1 MGTPDDLEE
10 FRSCQSAYE
19 GASSLWND
27 LSRGATRWIAG
38 PDANAKAMGMNPLL
52 SSERS
57 EDEGL
62 FVRQHEFWAQT
73 MLDGMVKEAGAAPMM
88 EAAE

>member
-10 FRSCQSAYE
+10 FASCQSAFKGGGE
-19 GASSLWND
+19 LWND

-38 PDANAKAMGMNPLL
+38 PDDNAKAMGMNPLL
-52 SSERS
+52 SSTRS

-62 FVRQHEFWAQT
+62 FVRQHEYWAQT
-73 MLDGMVKEAGAAPMM
+73 MLEGLASEPVSATEL